1 MVFHFLNYT
10 ISRAKE
16 DHPVQVNDED
26 RRSVLLEDICKCR
39 DRDGSQQPVDAGKM
53 RKAKQTEPSIGWHAH
68 LAQI

>member
-26 RRSVLLEDICKCR
+26 RRSVLLEDICKSR
-39 DRDGSQQPVDAGKM
+39 DRDGSQQPVDADQI
-53 RKAKQTEPSIGWHAH
+53 RNAKRQAARAKYAH